1 MGHSWRYGCNEK
13 SGYFERLKTFG
24 ARSMISLYRKIRQKL
39 LKENRVTRYLVYAL
53 GEIFLVVI
61 GILIALS
68 INNWNENRKLTQQEK
83 SYLNRLIRENKSDVI
98 TFAAE
103 IERLERNNAKI
114 TNLSNAFKDKDCS
127 DSLLIHSAREFLIYG
142 SLYPR
147 FNPSISTYE
156 DLSSTGNLG
165 IIKDTGLRDQIV
177 THYQSYQA
185 VEWDYKINADW
196 AMPIDAPLFIH
207 SDALRFDTAIT
218 SFLFPDESTKKL
230 AEDLKKNREM
240 YLRNAA
246 LHFWINKDCIL
257 MLRQIKEDTSAFLEI
272 LEEAINT
279 KD

>member
-1 MGHSWRYGCNEK
+1 MMPL
-13 SGYFERLKTFG
+13 F
-24 ARSMISLYRKIRQKL
+24 RKIRQNL
-39 LKENRVTRYLVYAL
+39 LQQNRVTRYLAYAV
-53 GEIFLVVI
+53 GEIVLVVI

-68 INNWNENRKLTQQEK
+68 INTWNENRKLDQQEK
-83 SYLNRLIRENKSDVI
+83 SYLNRLIQENKSDVL

-103 IERLERNNAKI
+103 IERLENNNQKI
-114 TNLSNAFKDKDCS
+114 TNLSNAFKDSDSS
-127 DSLLIHSAREFLIYG
+127 DSLLIQSASEFMIYG

-196 AMPIDAPLFIH
+196 AMPIDAPLFIQT
-207 SDALRFDTAIT
+207 DALRFDTAIT
-218 SFLFPDESTKKL
+218 SFLFPEISIKTM
-230 AEDLKKNREM
+230 AEEIRANQEM

-246 LHFWINKDCIL
+246 VHYWINKDCII
-257 MLRQIKEDTSAFLEI
+257 MLQQIKDDTSVLIEI
-272 LEEAINT
+272 LEGAIKT
-279 KD
+279 KS

>member
-1 MGHSWRYGCNEK
+1 M
-13 SGYFERLKTFG
+13 LKIFRT
-24 ARSMISLYRKIRQKL
+24 IRQKFL
-39 LKENRVTRYLVYAL
+39 QEGKIANYIKYGI

-68 INNWNENRKLTQQEK
+68 INTWNENRKLDQQEK
-83 SYLNRLIRENKSDVI
+83 SYLNRLIQENKSDVL

-103 IERLERNNAKI
+103 IERLENNNQKI
-114 TNLSNAFKDKDCS
+114 TNLSNAFKDSDSS
-127 DSLLIHSAREFLIYG
+127 DSLLVHSASEFMIYG

-207 SDALRFDTAIT
+207 TDALIFDTDIT
-218 SFLFPDESTKKL
+218 SFLFPEESIEKL
-230 AEDLKKNREM
+230 ANDLRANREI

-246 LHFWINKDCIL
+246 IHYWINKDCII
-257 MLRQIKEDTSAFLEI
+257 MLKEIKEDTTAIIEV
-272 LEEAINT
+272 LEEHL
-279 KD
+279 KGK